1 MSLHERLKQFDQKQV
16 VRFEC
21 TFEVYAVCNM
31 LTNTMRVN
39 MAMAAELVPELT
51 RLQQSTQALASRFAL
66 VPARL
71 EQLKKGAIVELS
83 IREILAMLEIVY
95 FFRTRGFGALVSSF
109 YDFVDAG
116 ILPRDAELNVQHL
129 ERMLRSTEMSIS
141 MLGEDVHRCLS
152 QSKEKPDIPI
162 EMAEGSALKNGELG
176 N

>member
-1 MSLHERLKQFDQKQV
+1 MNLHDRLRQFDQKQV

-31 LTNTMRVN
+31 LTNTMKVN

-51 RLQQSTQALASRFAL
+51 RLQQSTHTLASRFAV

-83 IREILAMLEIVY
+83 IREIVAMLEIVY

-129 ERMLRSTEMSIS
+129 ERMLRSTEMSLS

-152 QSKEKPDIPI
+152 KAPDIPI
-162 EMAEGSALKNGELG
+162 EMAEGSALKDGELG